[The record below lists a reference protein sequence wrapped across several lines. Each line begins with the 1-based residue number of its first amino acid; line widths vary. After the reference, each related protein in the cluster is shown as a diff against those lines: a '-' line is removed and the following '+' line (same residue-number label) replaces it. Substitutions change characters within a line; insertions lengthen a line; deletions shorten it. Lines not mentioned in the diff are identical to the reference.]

1 MPNPTY
7 TQAGLNITGQFGMPL
22 YGIAGLPPFTGN
34 FYWVNQTY
42 GNDGNT
48 GGPQDPF
55 KTLSQAHSKCTAGN
69 NDVVFLTGTVSV
81 TATVEWSK
89 NRTHLIGLSPALNTQ
104 ARARISQTGSTLFTP
119 LVNVT
124 ASECIFKNIG
134 SFHGFADNSAQV
146 CWVAGGGRNEY
157 SNCLFGGMG
166 AQLAADHAGS
176 RSLVVTGGDGENTF
190 TECQIGLDTIDRG
203 AANASLQF
211 AAGSPRNTF
220 RNCVFPARADAA
232 TPLFILTAAAASL
245 DRFQW
250 FQDCLFVNAIDSGAT
265 AMTAA
270 ITMAASSGGMLVLQ
284 RSTLVGAT
292 DWATNSATEGQ
303 VLIDGAAPTA
313 NASGLALNVATT

>member
-1 MPNPTY
+1 MSTPAYN
-7 TQAGLNITGQFGMPL
+7 QGGLNISGQFGMPL

-34 FYWVNQTY
+34 FYWVDQTA

-55 KTLSQAHSKCTAGN
+55 KTLAQAHSKCTAGN
-69 NDVVFLTGTVSV
+69 NDVVFLTGTVNV

-89 NRTHLIGLSPALNTQ
+89 NRTHLIGLAPELNTQ
-104 ARARISQTGSTLFTP
+104 ARARISQTGTTLFTP

-134 SFHGFADNSAQV
+134 SFHGFAENAAQV

-166 AQLAADHAGS
+166 AQLAADHVGS
-176 RSLVVTGGDGENTF
+176 RSLVVTGADGENTF
-190 TECQIGLDTIDRG
+190 TACQIGLDTVDRG
-203 AANASLQF
+203 AANASLAF

-232 TPLFILTAAAASL
+232 TPLFILTSAAASL

-265 AMTAA
+265 TMTAA
-270 ITMAASSGGMLVLQ
+270 VTMAASSGGMLVLQ
-284 RSTLVGAT
+284 RSTLVGGT
-292 DWATNSATEGQ
+292 DWFSNADTAGQ

-313 NASGLALNVATT
+313 ATSGLAVNPA